1 MAAASRRL
9 RTARARA
16 TDILPSTTGK
26 RQNYSLYALRVTH
39 SHSHSHALRSGPA
52 PLGPVA
58 ARIVVGLLVVI
69 GVAVVAGAVLLWPS
83 DVEEIGGA
91 AGGIGTQYDPWVTA
105 DHV

>member
-1 MAAASRRL
+1 VAAASRRL

-26 RQNYSLYALRVTH
+26 RQNYSLYALRVT
-39 SHSHSHALRSGPA
+39 HSHSHALRSGPA